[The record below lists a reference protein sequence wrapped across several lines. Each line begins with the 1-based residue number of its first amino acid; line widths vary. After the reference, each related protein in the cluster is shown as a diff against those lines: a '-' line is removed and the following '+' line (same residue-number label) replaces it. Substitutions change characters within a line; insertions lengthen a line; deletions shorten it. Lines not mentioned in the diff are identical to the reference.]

1 MNKLQGKDR
10 RRVKTSIKAA
20 EYQEKK
26 FGLTEAEKARLEDLR
41 NSLKEK
47 R

>member
-1 MNKLQGKDR
+1 MNTHTGRDR
-10 RRVKTSIKAA
+10 RKIKTSIKAA

-47 R
+47 K